1 MRYHSLLVEEGSLPD
16 CLEPIA
22 WTCGEHHALQLAGA
36 GAGEV
41 ATCGGAAPTA
51 APGGA
56 APARRRQPQ
65 QDGGGALLMAL
76 AHRSLP
82 HYGVQFHPESVATG
96 HGLALL
102 RNFAALTWR
111 HRGLPVPPL
120 PPTLLAQLAGGSFS
134 WPSAGVEQHCG
145 PAIHGFPC

>member
-1 MRYHSLLVEEGSLPD
+1 MRYHSLLVDAASLPA

-22 WTCGEHHALQLAGA
+22 WTCGEHHALQLGA
-36 GAGEV
+36 SSTQSPA
-41 ATCGGAAPTA
+41 ATGSEAASPA
-51 APGGA
+51 ASPPGD
-56 APARRRQPQ
+56 APPRRRQLAPAE
-65 QDGGGALLMAL
+65 GGALLMAL

-96 HGLALL
+96 YGVALL

-120 PPTLLAQLAGGSFS
+120 PPAVLPHLAGERIGGALLAQPQSSL
-134 WPSAGVEQHCG
+134 PDH
-145 PAIHGFPC
+145 